1 MSADDMSLGGLR
13 GRYVVWQELA
23 GRLWGGRMERDG
35 DGMCR
40 QGVYSSKQR
49 MGEERWLCWWSE
61 EKHDR
66 AVLLLRCAL
75 GRAVQGTVLL
85 G

>member
-1 MSADDMSLGGLR
+1 
-13 GRYVVWQELA
+13 
-23 GRLWGGRMERDG
+23 MERDG